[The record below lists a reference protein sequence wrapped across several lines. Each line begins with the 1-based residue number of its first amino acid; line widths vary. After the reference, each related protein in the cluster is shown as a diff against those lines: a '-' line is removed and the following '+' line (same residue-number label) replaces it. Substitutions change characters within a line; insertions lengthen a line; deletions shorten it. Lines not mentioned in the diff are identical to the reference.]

1 MYKILIVED
10 EELELISLKK
20 IIAGHFDCFDLIQAA
35 DNGETALECIQESA
49 PDIVLMDIHLG
60 SYNGLNLSEI
70 ILEENPDTR
79 IIVITAFDQF
89 DYAQQAV
96 KLGIADYLL
105 KPVTTKN
112 LIAAVQQQIE
122 SIEEDRKKTLSD
134 TRLTINFENI
144 KEIFSLTFT
153 GSIINNIV
161 NGNTAEILSAL
172 NIPQKN
178 MCVMALSCAAN
189 HIELTKKE
197 DIVLKKII
205 IDIIKKEISGPT
217 IFFDIINSENIT
229 LCLFYPDGSAGNI
242 KVARD
247 IRHAIISNLHLV
259 IKIGISATAGSVA
272 ELGNA
277 YKQAAL
283 ALKIGSDTINQY
295 SDYLKT
301 FHAGAE
307 KAEIGAWLFDFV
319 SSIIKGGTADIEKL
333 LSSLQSAFEVGQD
346 FSAAKTFCIM
356 LWINIIK
363 ELESKINFKNFN
375 YEKEITRPVIDMLGA
390 NCMGDLLLILKRNIL
405 NLTENTRSVLQSNS
419 NYITNRAQKF
429 IDDHFADPLTLNTI
443 AEKLNI
449 SPYYLSHIFKD
460 ELGVNVI
467 EYLNRTRIEQSKKLL
482 IENRLPVKDIAF
494 QTGFSDANYFCRV
507 FKKITGTT
515 PSVFKNMNM

>member
-10 EELELISLKK
+10 EELELVSLKK
-20 IIAGHFDCFDLIQAA
+20 IIAGSFECFDLIQTASS
-35 DNGETALECIQESA
+35 GEAALECIQESA

-79 IIVITAFDQF
+79 IIVVTAFDQF
-89 DYAQQAV
+89 AYAQQAV
-96 KLGIADYLL
+96 KLGIADFLL

-112 LIAAVQQQIE
+112 LIAAVQQQME
-122 SIEEDRKKTLSD
+122 SIEECRKKALSD
-134 TRLTINFENI
+134 ARLNINFENI

-161 NGNTAEILSAL
+161 NDNTAEILSAL
-172 NIPQKN
+172 HIPQKN
-178 MCVMALSCAAN
+178 MCVMALSYVV
-189 HIELTKKE
+189 HKIKLTKKE

-205 IDIIKKEISGPT
+205 VDIIKKEICGPT
-217 IFFDIINSENIT
+217 VFFDIINSDNIT
-229 LCLFYPDGSAGNI
+229 LCLFYPNGPVSNI
-242 KVARD
+242 KIARD
-247 IRHAIISNLHLV
+247 IRHSIISNLHLI
-259 IKIGISATAGSVA
+259 IKIGISSMVGSLA
-272 ELGNA
+272 DLGNA

-283 ALKIGSDTINQY
+283 ALKIGGDTINQY
-295 SDYLKT
+295 SDYLET
-301 FHAGAE
+301 LHTGS
-307 KAEIGAWLFDFV
+307 EIGAYLFDFV
-319 SSIIKGGTADIEKL
+319 SSIIKGTAEDIEKL
-333 LSSLQSAFEVGQD
+333 LSSLQSAFETGQS
-346 FSAAKTFCIM
+346 FSSGKTFCIM

-375 YEKEITRPVIDMLGA
+375 YEKEITLPIIDMLNA
-390 NCMGDLLLILKRNIL
+390 NCTGDLLLILRENIL

-419 NYITNRAQKF
+419 NYITKRAQKF
-429 IDDHFADPLTLNTI
+429 IDDRFAEPLTLNAI

-449 SPYYLSHIFKD
+449 SPYYLSHIFKT

-507 FKKITGTT
+507 FKKMTGTT
-515 PSVFKNMNM
+515 PSVFKNMNI